1 VVNFIG
7 HSQFLFYLRFA
18 LSLDYDGFKMS
29 VAALVEL
36 HNDLVREVANID
48 RNSSS
53 YTVSKM
59 RLCLASNIVV
69 IRDTLGKLDNMV
81 ETVNEPITHAA
92 ENGEAPLPAG
102 A

>member
-1 VVNFIG
+1 M
-7 HSQFLFYLRFA
+7 
-18 LSLDYDGFKMS
+18 SLDYDGFKLS

-36 HNDLVREVANID
+36 HNDLVKEVENID
-48 RNSSS
+48 RNSCA

-81 ETVNEPITHAA
+81 EIANDPITNAA
-92 ENGEAPLPAG
+92 QNAQGGTSGDPAAAG